1 MPPLSPAWS
10 NLASA
15 GPPQPAP
22 QPLRGSARRAEG
34 TRIATGRAPTGR
46 LSASRVQELRSTAGP
61 AGGAEPQRHGLDW
74 SPAFQAP
81 IADSAKGIGHTQG
94 GAIVASVNA
103 NTGATELLDHPGIRR
118 QVRGR

>member
-34 TRIATGRAPTGR
+34 TRIATGRAPTDR
-46 LSASRVQELRSTAGP
+46 LSASQAQELRSTGGP
-61 AGGAEPQRHGLDW
+61 ADGAEPRRRGVEW
-74 SPAFQAP
+74 SPAFRPP
-81 IADSAKGIGHTQG
+81 IAGSAKGVGRTQG
-94 GAIVASVNA
+94 GAIVAWVNV
-103 NTGATELLDHPGIRR
+103 NTGTTELLDHPGFP
-118 QVRGR
+118 G